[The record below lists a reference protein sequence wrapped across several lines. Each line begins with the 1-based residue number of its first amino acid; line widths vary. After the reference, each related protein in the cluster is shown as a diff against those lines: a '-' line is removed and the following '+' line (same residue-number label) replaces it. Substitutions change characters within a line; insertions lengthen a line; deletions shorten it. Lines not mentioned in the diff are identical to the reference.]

1 MYQIDPRNQP
11 STPQDGEPGA
21 NKSHSPEELGEWLI
35 RARNAYRASTNYVD
49 ANYRKVWDD
58 GIRAFNN
65 QHSSDSKY
73 NAPAFDKRSRLF
85 RPKTRSIIR
94 KNEAAAAAAFF
105 SNMDVVSIG
114 ASDQSNPAQQ
124 ASSEVMKALLQY
136 RLTRTIP
143 WFQTVLGALQDAQT
157 VGAACGYV
165 HWKYDDSVTPKID
178 QPCIDLIP
186 IENMRF
192 DPNASW
198 IDPINTSPYV
208 IQLIP
213 MWRMDIQSRMDSGDW
228 HTVSLVTGATSI
240 PYDTTR
246 LARNKG
252 NEDTAEAPRQVGDY
266 DVFWVQRHIHRRDG
280 EDWTFYT
287 LGENDLLSDPIPL
300 TKIVFHGKRPYVI
313 GSCILET
320 HKTMPAGVPQLS
332 KGLQDEANEIAN
344 QRIDNVKFALNKKW
358 FAKRGVEVDLAG
370 LVRNVPG
377 GVVMMNDPT
386 NDVREITWPDVTAS
400 AYEEQNRINVDMD
413 ELLGNFNPAGLLS
426 QGGMNAP
433 ARNMALLNQS
443 NGTLVEYLI
452 RTFVETWVQ
461 PVLRLLVLTE
471 QQYETDQVILNIAAK
486 QSKLLQRAGVDQVTD
501 QILTQEITLSV
512 NVGMGATDPAQ
523 KLQKFLAAMQ
533 AYTQMAANPI
543 PGFNLQEVGKE
554 IFGHLGYQDG
564 SRFFTVDNP
573 QIAMLQMEVKKM
585 MMENAQLQKQLKDK
599 QDGHV
604 AGIIKTRETNQS
616 REKIQ
621 AMKETGNN
629 TRHLATMINT
639 LMTADR
645 EAEAAKHEQRANGS
659 GKRTA
664 KK

>member
-1 MYQIDPRNQP
+1 MLQIDPRNQP
-11 STPQDGEPGA
+11 PTSQDGQPGA
-21 NKSHSPEELGEWLI
+21 DKQYGGDSLGVWMT
-35 RARNAYRASTNYVD
+35 RARNSYRASTTYVD
-49 ANYRKVWDD
+49 NNYRKAWDD

-65 QHSSDSKY
+65 QHSGDSKY
-73 NAPAFDKRSRLF
+73 NSPSFDKRSRLF

-105 SNMDVVSIG
+105 SNMDVVSLS
-114 ASDQSNPAQQ
+114 ASDQSNPAQM
-124 ASSEVMKALLQY
+124 ASAEVMKELLQY

-143 WFQTVLGALQDAQT
+143 WFQVVLGGLQDAQT
-157 VGAACGYV
+157 VGAACAHV
-165 HWKYDDSVTPKID
+165 HWKYDKVSQPNLD
-178 QPCIDLIP
+178 QPAIDLIP
-186 IENMRF
+186 IENCRF

-198 IDPINTSPYV
+198 IDPVNSSPYF

-213 MWRMDIQSRMDSGDW
+213 MYKMDIQSRIDAGDW
-228 HTVSLVTGATSI
+228 ADVPLVAGSTAMT
-240 PYDTTR
+240 YDTTR
-246 LARNKG
+246 ISRAKG
-252 NEDTAEAPRQVGDY
+252 AEDAVETQRQVNDY
-266 DVFWVQRHIHRRDG
+266 DVFWVQRHIHRKDG
-280 EDWTFYT
+280 QDWTFYT
-287 LGENDLLSDPIPL
+287 LGDLNLLSEPIEL
-300 TKIVFHGKRPYVI
+300 SRVVFHGKRPYVI

-320 HKTMPAGVPQLS
+320 HKPMPAGVPQLS

-358 FAKRGVEVDLAG
+358 FAKRGVEVDLGG

-400 AYEEQNRINVDMD
+400 SYEEQNRINVDMD

-433 ARNMALLNQS
+433 ARNMALLSQS

-452 RTFVETWVQ
+452 RTFVETFVQ

-486 QSKLLQRAGVDQVTD
+486 SSKLLQRAGQDQVTD
-501 QILTQEITLSV
+501 QLLQQEVTLAV

-523 KLQKFLAAMQ
+523 KLQKFLTAMGSFTAMMQ
-533 AYTQMAANPI
+533 HPT
-543 PGFNLQEVGKE
+543 PGINMVEVGKE

-564 SRFFTVDNP
+564 SRFFT
-573 QIAMLQMEVKKM
+573 
-585 MMENAQLQKQLKDK
+585 MENPEVAVLQKTIMQQKMLMAQMQK
-599 QDGHV
+599 QIDEKNTGHMI
-604 AGIIKTRETNQS
+604 GLQKTRETNQT
-616 REKIQ
+616 
-621 AMKETGNN
+621 KERIAGVKEVHTDK
-629 TRHLATMINT
+629 RHLASMIND
-639 LMTADR
+639 LMSEDR
-645 EAEAAKHEQRANGS
+645 KAENERKNGS
-659 GKRTA
+659 GNGTA